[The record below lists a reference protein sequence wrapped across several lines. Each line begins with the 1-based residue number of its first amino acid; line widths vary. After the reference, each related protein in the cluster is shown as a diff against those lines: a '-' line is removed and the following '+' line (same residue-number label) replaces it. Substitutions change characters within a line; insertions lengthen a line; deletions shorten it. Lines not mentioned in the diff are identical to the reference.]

1 MQWTVRLEARTSA
14 GEVKTTELATFSRP
28 GVIGTLA
35 EIGLVLSE
43 TKALLAKLQATAWC
57 RDQGYGRTDPNP
69 AWGQAT
75 RT

>member
-1 MQWTVRLEARTSA
+1 MINFRLARA
-14 GEVKTTELATFSRP
+14 AEHDLPFIMATERHEGYDAVVGRWDEEL
-28 GVIGTLA
+28 
-35 EIGLVLSE
+35 
-43 TKALLAKLQATAWC
+43 AWC

>member
-1 MQWTVRLEARTSA
+1 MVLE
-14 GEVKTTELATFSRP
+14 
-28 GVIGTLA
+28 
-35 EIGLVLSE
+35 EIYEQDFLPCS
-43 TKALLAKLQATAWC
+43 AWC